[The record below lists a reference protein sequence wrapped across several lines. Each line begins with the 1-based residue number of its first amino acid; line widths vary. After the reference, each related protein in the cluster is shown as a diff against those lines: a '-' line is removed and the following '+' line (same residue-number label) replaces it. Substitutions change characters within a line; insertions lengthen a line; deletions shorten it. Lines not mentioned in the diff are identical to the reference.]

1 MKGVFGR
8 SVSKWFE
15 ASRGWMPCSDL
26 MCMRKNFKG
35 EKDISTGSRGDQKVN
50 VTHLKLF
57 S

>member
-8 SVSKWFE
+8 SFSKWFE

-26 MCMRKNFKG
+26 MCMRKNLKG
-35 EKDISTGSRGDQKVN
+35 EKDISTGSRRDQKVN
-50 VTHLKLF
+50 VTQLKLF